1 MKRILTTL
9 FTLAI
14 IMAGSVPALAAGEE
28 TSTGQSVI
36 FYPISVEEYTY
47 GEAEEPRINKVYQL
61 SLSDDP
67 SGIPTE
73 DFVRNGRRYYLLD
86 MTRKNEVGVD
96 TKPHIETV
104 TQASSTDDME
114 TILQQLSAE
123 LEVTT
128 EDGYTGTL
136 QLDHTTVKVTV
147 DGYATKTQAL
157 SASRNYPNLSEAD
170 VSLIP
175 KSIEENGKTLTL
187 ADAQWD
193 STEQIDG
200 VGGIITRYTA
210 TASYTGTSSSRYAT
224 GYTVTADYTGEVAKP
239 DCDVVT
245 YTAIFGSTQASEGT
259 AKSSVSLSAVKI
271 PLLAGG
277 AVQAY
282 ALSAETVEPV
292 SAVAEENCISSS
304 WKRASDP
311 ALTEKVRKVFDK
323 AFEGL
328 EGVSY
333 TPVALL
339 ASRTTGSGIQYR
351 ILCKATV
358 VVPGAQEE
366 YVVVTLQRGW
376 LGKAEILDIGD
387 PLCLTNLDYE
397 EGTVGTWQEAES
409 PAMTEEATAA
419 FNKATEGLV
428 GVDYVP
434 VALLSTQTVA
444 GTNYRILCEAT
455 TVYPG
460 AEMHYAVVNVYE
472 SLEGNANIISVT
484 DEYVS

>member
-1 MKRILTTL
+1 MKKTV
-9 FTLAI
+9 
-14 IMAGSVPALAAGEE
+14 SVC
-28 TSTGQSVI
+28 
-36 FYPISVEEYTY
+36 
-47 GEAEEPRINKVYQL
+47 
-61 SLSDDP
+61 
-67 SGIPTE
+67 
-73 DFVRNGRRYYLLD
+73 
-86 MTRKNEVGVD
+86 MTAV
-96 TKPHIETV
+96 
-104 TQASSTDDME
+104 M
-114 TILQQLSAE
+114 
-123 LEVTT
+123 
-128 EDGYTGTL
+128 
-136 QLDHTTVKVTV
+136 
-147 DGYATKTQAL
+147 AL
-157 SASRNYPNLSEAD
+157 S
-170 VSLIP
+170 
-175 KSIEENGKTLTL
+175 
-187 ADAQWD
+187 
-193 STEQIDG
+193 
-200 VGGIITRYTA
+200 
-210 TASYTGTSSSRYAT
+210 
-224 GYTVTADYTGEVAKP
+224 
-239 DCDVVT
+239 
-245 YTAIFGSTQASEGT
+245 
-259 AKSSVSLSAVKI
+259 
-271 PLLAGG
+271 LLAGG

-323 AFEGL
+323 AFDGL
-328 EGVSY
+328 AGVSY

-339 ASRTTGSGIQYR
+339 ASRTTGFGTQYR

-366 YVVVTLQRGW
+366 YVVVTLQHSW
-376 LGKAEILDIGD
+376 LSKAEILDIGD

-397 EGTVGTWQEAES
+397 EGAVGTWQ
-409 PAMTEEATAA
+409 
-419 FNKATEGLV
+419 ATEGFV

>member
-1 MKRILTTL
+1 MKKTV
-9 FTLAI
+9 
-14 IMAGSVPALAAGEE
+14 SVC
-28 TSTGQSVI
+28 
-36 FYPISVEEYTY
+36 
-47 GEAEEPRINKVYQL
+47 
-61 SLSDDP
+61 
-67 SGIPTE
+67 
-73 DFVRNGRRYYLLD
+73 
-86 MTRKNEVGVD
+86 MTAV
-96 TKPHIETV
+96 
-104 TQASSTDDME
+104 M
-114 TILQQLSAE
+114 
-123 LEVTT
+123 
-128 EDGYTGTL
+128 
-136 QLDHTTVKVTV
+136 
-147 DGYATKTQAL
+147 AL
-157 SASRNYPNLSEAD
+157 S
-170 VSLIP
+170 
-175 KSIEENGKTLTL
+175 
-187 ADAQWD
+187 
-193 STEQIDG
+193 
-200 VGGIITRYTA
+200 
-210 TASYTGTSSSRYAT
+210 
-224 GYTVTADYTGEVAKP
+224 
-239 DCDVVT
+239 
-245 YTAIFGSTQASEGT
+245 
-259 AKSSVSLSAVKI
+259 
-271 PLLAGG
+271 LLAGG

-351 ILCKATV
+351 ILCKAAV

-387 PLCLTNLDYE
+387 PLCLTNLDYK
-397 EGTVGTWQEAES
+397 EAES

-419 FNKATEGLV
+419 FNKATEGFV

-484 DEYVS
+484 DGYVS

>member
-1 MKRILTTL
+1 MKKTV
-9 FTLAI
+9 
-14 IMAGSVPALAAGEE
+14 SVC
-28 TSTGQSVI
+28 
-36 FYPISVEEYTY
+36 
-47 GEAEEPRINKVYQL
+47 
-61 SLSDDP
+61 
-67 SGIPTE
+67 
-73 DFVRNGRRYYLLD
+73 
-86 MTRKNEVGVD
+86 MTAV
-96 TKPHIETV
+96 
-104 TQASSTDDME
+104 M
-114 TILQQLSAE
+114 
-123 LEVTT
+123 
-128 EDGYTGTL
+128 
-136 QLDHTTVKVTV
+136 
-147 DGYATKTQAL
+147 AL
-157 SASRNYPNLSEAD
+157 S
-170 VSLIP
+170 
-175 KSIEENGKTLTL
+175 
-187 ADAQWD
+187 
-193 STEQIDG
+193 
-200 VGGIITRYTA
+200 
-210 TASYTGTSSSRYAT
+210 
-224 GYTVTADYTGEVAKP
+224 
-239 DCDVVT
+239 
-245 YTAIFGSTQASEGT
+245 
-259 AKSSVSLSAVKI
+259 
-271 PLLAGG
+271 LLAGG

-339 ASRTTGSGIQYR
+339 ASCTTSSGIQYR
-351 ILCKATV
+351 ILCKETV

-387 PLCLTNLDYE
+387 PLCLTNLDYKE
-397 EGTVGTWQEAES
+397 DAVGSWQEAES

-419 FNKATEGLV
+419 FNKATEGFV

-472 SLEGNANIISVT
+472 SLEGNANIISAT
-484 DEYVS
+484 DRYVS